1 MSTIQEK
8 VRNDFHNFDY
18 NDSNNVN
25 YRFFRMFL
33 NGEYDGNGNGLQVL
47 LERNRDFIRGLLKSL
62 RCLLRPRSDRLSFR
76 NYIQMTA
83 ADYCCSIYHAQKA
96 ILEAFKH
103 HQLDLEK
110 FNSKLADI
118 AIDNFTDE
126 EEVQS

>member
-18 NDSNNVN
+18 DDSDNVN

-47 LERNRDFIRGLLKSL
+47 ERNRDFIRGLLKKPTMST
-62 RCLLRPRSDRLSFR
+62 PAKVRSFVIR